1 MAWRSPTAWT
11 NKSVVNKERRRSY
24 LSKSAAGVVN
34 SVERGQ
40 GANRKSRFALNKL
53 K

>member
-11 NKSVVNKERRRSY
+11 NKSVKNKERRRSY
-24 LSKSAAGVVN
+24 LTGAAAGSPN
-34 SVERGQ
+34 QLERGQ
-40 GANRKSRFALNKL
+40 GANRKGRFALNKL